1 MVCLER
7 QDSKGRLIGINTAIA
22 DPSGKGANSG
32 VGFAIPIDQVKGLV
46 EQILT
51 YGRIIRPVLGISIA
65 PPQVLVRVLG
75 FAVHELTLPHTSLL
89 CCLLTYTKICHGK
102 SLSGGCFDMSVSY
115 CKHAESS
122 TAL

>member
-1 MVCLER
+1 MSFEHNWSTISSRTVGNRVRNACDQHASRLPL

-22 DPSGKGANSG
+22 DPSGRGANSG

-65 PPQVLVRVLG
+65 PPQVLYFPCLTRV
-75 FAVHELTLPHTSLL
+75 PW
-89 CCLLTYTKICHGK
+89 CCWLEHPAGW
-102 SLSGGCFDMSVSY
+102 
-115 CKHAESS
+115 H
-122 TAL
+122 

>member
-1 MVCLER
+1 MSAEGRPGSFANFAHAHV

-22 DPSGKGANSG
+22 DPSGRGANSG

-65 PPQVLVRVLG
+65 PPQVLQML
-75 FAVHELTLPHTSLL
+75 S
-89 CCLLTYTKICHGK
+89 CHSDWRG
-102 SLSGGCFDMSVSY
+102 
-115 CKHAESS
+115 
-122 TAL
+122 

>member
-1 MVCLER
+1 MALQQLADVL

-22 DPSGKGANSG
+22 DPSGRGSNSG

-65 PPQVLVRVLG
+65 PPQVW
-75 FAVHELTLPHTSLL
+75 
-89 CCLLTYTKICHGK
+89 
-102 SLSGGCFDMSVSY
+102 
-115 CKHAESS
+115 
-122 TAL
+122 